1 MLVDSK
7 SKMNWQ
13 ETSVMQY
20 FDCDK
25 VFCLTWFILLHKSL
39 LVVVLQYPFPRRT
52 NLQVPTM
59 VQKGKQKLRLLK
71 L

>member
-1 MLVDSK
+1 MLGDSK

-25 VFCLTWFILLHKSL
+25 AFHLTWFILLHKSL
-39 LVVVLQYPFPRRT
+39 LGVVT
-52 NLQVPTM
+52 SVPIPKKNQPASSNCGTKM
-59 VQKGKQKLRLLK
+59 EAEIKTP
-71 L
+71 